1 MQVLTAK
8 EAKTNFGSL
17 LDTVQREPVLITRNS
32 RPTGV
37 FVSIEDIQGTYL
49 AELFEQKQEGY
60 DAWLQAKVNQ
70 SVKNFEKNPTKGNK
84 TLEEVHDGIM
94 AKLKAKLEK

>member
-32 RPTGV
+32 RPAGV

-49 AELFEQKQEGY
+49 AELFEQKQEDY

-70 SVKNFEKNPTKGNK
+70 SIKKFEKNPAKGGK

-94 AKLKAKLEK
+94 EKLKAKLEK